1 MDKFKS
7 KWKEGKMANEP
18 KDPDA
23 VKIYKAQQADPIDA
37 HKMLVALNKLRSS
50 TKDPE
55 ATRDDVLPYREAK
68 E

>member
-1 MDKFKS
+1 
-7 KWKEGKMANEP
+7 MANEP